1 MDIKLMDIKLMD
13 IKRLRLRDW
22 SIGLLGLWMLLSPQV
37 LHLTGIQAW
46 CAWLIGAAILLATV
60 GSRFVVDTWTP
71 WQDGTNA
78 GLGLLLIV
86 SPWLVGFASNITA
99 RTNSIVVGFC
109 VAVLALWTMVVDTN
123 LRKWMDDW
131 MHEHHL
137 LR

>member
-1 MDIKLMDIKLMD
+1 MDLDL
-13 IKRLRLRDW
+13 KRLRLRDW
-22 SIGLLGLWMLLSPQV
+22 VIGLLGLWMLLSPQV
-37 LHLTGIQAW
+37 LHLTGIPAW
-46 CAWLIGAAILLATV
+46 CAWLIGAAILLATA
-60 GSRFVVDTWTP
+60 GSRFVIDVWTP

-86 SPWLVGFASNITA
+86 SPWLVGFAGHMTA

-123 LRKWMDDW
+123 LGKWMDDW